1 MKWLSLCKQ
10 RTNCFGFSR
19 EAAGKEKIKQ
29 ALDALHK
36 FMPSQNEKMP
46 FQIDYH
52 DFSDLD
58 FRRKIFDMTWT
69 PEDAGKSLPNPQ
81 TLAPELLILSPRNT
95 ESELETGMA
104 AMFLAYQ
111 LTEMGLSYGFCAC
124 FEKDELHAFY
134 GKQVRLLIGVGY
146 SSGDTYI
153 NPFTEQV
160 CKTPNRKYKGRR
172 PKQHEYTGGLYA

>member
-52 DFSDLD
+52 DFSDWD

-69 PEDAGKSLPNPQ
+69 PESQGESLPNPQ
-81 TLAPELLILSPRNT
+81 TLAPELLIFSSRVKND
-95 ESELETGMA
+95 SLEIGMA

-111 LTEMGLSYGFCAC
+111 FTSMGLSYGFCKC
-124 FEKDELHAFY
+124 YEEKPMWDIV
-134 GKQVRLLIGVGY
+134 GKPVQLIMGIGY
-146 SSGDTYI
+146 SSGDSYI
-153 NPFTEQV
+153 NPFTQEV
-160 CKTPNRKYKGRR
+160 CKTPGRKYRGRR